1 MKDTSFSH
9 KNMYLLKV
17 VSQLDTNNSKSF
29 ARCSAFIHT
38 KQGIEAAIV
47 GKDADTSWRIGVLW
61 RQMHGPYS
69 VAHSFGFLV
78 ILLIGRKFQQNTF
91 EICVVN

>member
-29 ARCSAFIHT
+29 ARCSAFIHI

-47 GKDADTSWRIGVLW
+47 VKDADTSWRIGVSW
-61 RQMHGPYS
+61 RQMLLLYWI
-69 VAHSFGFLV
+69 SFWIFMLNFSQ
-78 ILLIGRKFQQNTF
+78 KN
-91 EICVVN
+91 N